1 MRCSGRLELA
11 YEGLEKANVE
21 FAAAKAAQPA
31 KKAKTEPGSDAALAT
46 QLDKEPDLTDIPL

>member
-1 MRCSGRLELA
+1 MELA

-46 QLDKEPDLTDIPL
+46 QLDKEPDLSGVPL